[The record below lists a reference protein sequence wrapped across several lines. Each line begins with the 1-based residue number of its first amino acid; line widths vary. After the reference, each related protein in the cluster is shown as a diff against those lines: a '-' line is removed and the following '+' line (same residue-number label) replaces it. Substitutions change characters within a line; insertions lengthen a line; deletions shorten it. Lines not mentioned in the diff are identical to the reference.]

1 MYFNLFFDDME
12 TDVTTM
18 FTDLKAA
25 NIAHINFIEVKTDE
39 ENINYIYLRVSFFGE
54 SYVRSKIQTEL
65 NTLGYTGTFT
75 LVQIN

>member
-12 TDVTTM
+12 TDVTAM
-18 FTDLKAA
+18 FTDLKAT

-39 ENINYIYLRVSFFGE
+39 ASVNYIYLRVSFFGE
-54 SYVRSKIQTEL
+54 NYVRSKIETEL

-75 LVQIN
+75 LVQIV